1 MADPERRYAARW
13 ERARERASAEGFD
26 GLYVTTG
33 ATFTWLSGYAPYPG
47 GWPDFLSCI
56 ALPPDRDPIM
66 LISAMHAE
74 ILDRDACAIEDVR
87 TYIDGDDPTPILREM
102 FATAG
107 LERAR
112 LAVEDQIWLSDYELV
127 GEAAPDVQLVRSA
140 LFDGLRAVKDAGELA
155 LLRQSARC
163 QDAAYAAA
171 ARVMR
176 AGGDLGEAEVA
187 VRSAMLA
194 EGCETIKL
202 LGIFRAPRP
211 RAFRAGELIDI
222 DFGTAFCGGYT
233 IDSSRNVFFGEPG
246 ADLLRDWQ
254 LVEDAYQAAIAAV
267 RPGATADAVH
277 RAGADPIVASGHR
290 QVWKMGH
297 GVGLSDGHEAPWV
310 QAGNETLLEEGM
322 TFTIDPGFF
331 VGRDLPLHIEDTV
344 VVTADGCESLNGFP
358 RDIIAVM

>member
-1 MADPERRYAARW
+1 MPDQERRFAGRW
-13 ERARERASAEGFD
+13 SRARERLASEGFD
-26 GLYVTTG
+26 GLYVTSG
-33 ATFTWLSGYAPYPG
+33 PTFTWLSGYAPYPG
-47 GWPDFLSCI
+47 GWPDFLS
-56 ALPPDRDPIM
+56 AVVLPLEGEPIM

-74 ILDRDACAIEDVR
+74 ILDRDACAIADVR
-87 TYIDGDDPTPILREM
+87 TYTDGDDPTPVLREL
-102 FATAG
+102 FAKAG
-107 LERAR
+107 VSNGH
-112 LAVEDQIWLSDYELV
+112 LAVEDHIWLSDAELI
-127 GEAAPDVQLVRSA
+127 GEAVPGARLMRST
-140 LFDGLRAVKDAGELA
+140 LFDGLRAVKDENELA

-163 QDAAYAAA
+163 QDAAYRAASE
-171 ARVMR
+171 VMR

-187 VRSAMLA
+187 VRAAMLA

-246 ADLLRDWQ
+246 AELLREWQ

-267 RPGATADAVH
+267 RPGVTAGAVH
-277 RAGADPIVASGHR
+277 RAGADPIDASGHR

-297 GVGLSDGHEAPWV
+297 GVGLSDGHEAPWL
-310 QAGNETLLEEGM
+310 QAGSETVLEKGM

-344 VVTADGCESLNGFP
+344 VVTADGCESLNRWP
-358 RDIIAVM
+358 RSIITV